1 MRLNLNFICL
11 YNMIIISLEIETFE
25 YYYVFPL
32 LKEILDH
39 WGYTL
44 NLSNFNKM
52 TQGTLINICHLAKW
66 IFFFHIYYIYFY
78 NYSNNKFGPNLKF
91 YFQLKENLC
100 YKKYIT
106 TQIYFCKKKNFQNI
120 KYNRFKKISEI
131 SLFFLSNFRKKIQ
144 KNFRVKEKN
153 SISFFNNIKI
163 LTKFSFF
170 YFFFKFIL
178 FYKRWKINRLYVKMA
193 YIAYCENLLDFSI
206 KLFKMARFE
215 KQMSFFFNSYL
226 NFSGYKNK

>member
-1 MRLNLNFICL
+1 MIIILMRLNLSFIYL

-32 LKEILDH
+32 LKEMLNH
-39 WGYTL
+39 WGYTS
-44 NLSNFNKM
+44 NLSIFNKI
-52 TQGTLINICHLAKW
+52 TQETLINIYHLIKW

-78 NYSNNKFGPNLKF
+78 NYSNNKFDQILNF
-91 YFQLKENLC
+91 YFQLKKNLY

-106 TQIYFCKKKNFQNI
+106 TQCKKKNFQNI
-120 KYNRFKKISEI
+120 KSNKLKKMSEI
-131 SLFFLSNFRKKIQ
+131 LLFFLNNSRKKIQ

-153 SISFFNNIKI
+153 SISFFNNIKNV
-163 LTKFSFF
+163 TNVKFF

-178 FYKRWKINRLYVKMA
+178 FYKRWRANKLYIKMA

-215 KQMSFFFNSYL
+215 KQMSFFLNSYL
-226 NFSGYKNK
+226 NFFRF